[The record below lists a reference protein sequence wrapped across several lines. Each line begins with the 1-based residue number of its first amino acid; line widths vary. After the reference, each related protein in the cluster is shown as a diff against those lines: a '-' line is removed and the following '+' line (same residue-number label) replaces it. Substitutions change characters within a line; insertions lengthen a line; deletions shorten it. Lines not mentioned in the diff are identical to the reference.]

1 MTELVER
8 KKVGIWLRVSTQ
20 MQVTETDSLEH
31 HQARAE
37 AYCQAK
43 DWEVVETYRFE
54 AVSGKIVLNHPTAQ
68 QMIADVKS
76 GKINTLIF
84 SSLSRLAR
92 NTRQLLQISETF
104 QKHNA
109 SLVSL
114 KESIDTDSPAGR
126 LFFTVLSA
134 LATFESEEVS
144 ERIKASIE
152 TRAKLGKPLG
162 GAAPF
167 GYVWK
172 DKKMELE
179 PKESKIRKEIFNIFL
194 ENKRFKTTAR
204 LLNEKGY
211 RTRNGSKFSDA
222 SVKRLLT
229 DTIAKGLKRT
239 NYSKQTDDGNWE
251 VRPESE
257 WIFQTAPKIVSE
269 KIFDKVNAIII
280 SQQASKKKP
289 TRLPVHPFS
298 GLVFCGCK
306 EGSEKLKMRVYSST
320 KEKYTCPDC
329 RRKIPK
335 TDLENIYKEQLKN
348 FILSPKKLS
357 AYLSKADESIKEK
370 EVQLTILKDEQITV
384 DRESKKL
391 FELFTKEQIT
401 AESFGRNNREYDE
414 RFNQLEK
421 SIPQIQAEIDILKSQ
436 ILDDSQVS
444 FDSQSL
450 YEKWDSFDN
459 KQKIEVIKSLT
470 ESIVIFGNE
479 VEIKLHFIP
488 SVLNKQRQQ
497 GNESTKIHRRN

>member
-1 MTELVER
+1 MSEIIER
-8 KKVGIWLRVSTQ
+8 RKVGVWLRVSTQ

-43 DWEVVETYRFE
+43 DWDIVETYRFE
-54 AVSGKIVLNHPTAQ
+54 AVSGKIVLNHPMAQ
-68 QMIADVKS
+68 QMLADIES

-92 NTRQLLQISETF
+92 NTRQLLKISEIF
-104 QKHNA
+104 QKNNA

-134 LATFESEEVS
+134 LATFEAEEVS
-144 ERIKASIE
+144 ERVKASIE
-152 TRAKLGKPLG
+152 TRAKLGKSLG
-162 GAAPF
+162 GAAPYGF
-167 GYVWK
+167 VWNDQK
-172 DKKMELE
+172 LELE
-179 PKESKIRKEIFNIFL
+179 PKESSIRKEMFEVFL
-194 ENKRFKTTAR
+194 ENKRYKTTAR
-204 LLNEKGY
+204 TLNEKGY
-211 RTRNGSKFSDA
+211 RTRKGAKFTDA

-239 NYSKQTDDGNWE
+239 NYSKQTPDGNWE

-269 KIFDKVNAIII
+269 ELFDKVNNIII
-280 SQQASKKKP
+280 TQQSNKKKP

-320 KEKYTCPDC
+320 KEKYTCPEC
-329 RRKIPK
+329 RRKIVK
-335 TDLENIYKEQLKN
+335 TDLENIYKQQLKN

-357 AYLSKADESIKEK
+357 AHLENADKTIQEK
-370 EVQLTILKDEQITV
+370 QQQLEILRDERVKVNI
-384 DRESKKL
+384 ESKKL
-391 FELFTKEQIT
+391 FELFTKDQIT
-401 AESFGRNNREYDE
+401 AEGFGRNNRDYDI

-421 SIPQIQAEIDILKSQ
+421 SIPQLQAEIDILKSQ
-436 ILDDSQVS
+436 VLDDAQISV
-444 FDSQSL
+444 DSKSL
-450 YEKWDSFDN
+450 YEKWEGFNND
-459 KQKIEVIKSLT
+459 QKIGVIKSLT
-470 ESIVIFGNE
+470 DSITVFGNE

-488 SVLNKQRQQ
+488 SVINSGNKATKQQ
-497 GNESTKIHRRN
+497 KFIAATN